1 MGLAA
6 CVTENQ
12 ATPPDVSQTSDS
24 VEFGAW
30 EVMVRIRPE
39 AEH

>member
-12 ATPPDVSQTSDS
+12 ATFKDVSRISGPF
-24 VEFGAW
+24 EFGAW